1 MAFNKGVMD
10 GARYQASEYVRKMAN
25 KAAHPETVLDEGLCK
40 SAFDATRGI
49 LQHLY
54 E

>member
-1 MAFNKGVMD
+1 MD
-10 GARYQASEYVRKMAN
+10 KVIWESAQDIRKMAN
-25 KAAHPETVLDEGLCK
+25 KAAHPKTVLDEGLCN

-49 LQHLY
+49 LEHLY